1 MNNHI
6 LKNLW
11 NSALDLIYPPDLYCI
26 CCGKIIDST
35 RTYRLCNE
43 CMDGIKW
50 ANERLC
56 IKCGKLLSASNP
68 GNICFNCREH
78 PHQFDR
84 GYTCAEYGTHE
95 RAMVFALK
103 YHSRADIGVTI
114 GEIMADRMLAE
125 YSISDLRRMYDAV
138 IPVPV
143 HSSKK
148 AIRGYNQAE
157 LLARACAEIMGFPFE
172 ETLEKFKRT
181 KPQHKINA
189 KERIK
194 NVRGAFRLLDS
205 KSVKGKH
212 VLLIDDIITTG
223 NTLGECAKVLLQG
236 KCRFV
241 SCAVVCTTA
250 VNYSEKKH

>member
-1 MNNHI
+1 MKLLNIFKERAACSLYPVRCPYCDKVIEQNDVACRNCKSKFPITCYKRYTCGGHPCAAPFPYDGAYARAVRC
-6 LKNLW
+6 LKFHDRADYAKPLAAQIVQAVLETLDDT
-11 NSALDLIYPPDLYCI
+11 SFDLITCVPMHQED
-26 CCGKIIDST
+26 KT
-35 RTYRLCNE
+35 R
-43 CMDGIKW
+43 
-50 ANERLC
+50 
-56 IKCGKLLSASNP
+56 
-68 GNICFNCREH
+68 
-78 PHQFDR
+78 
-84 GYTCAEYGTHE
+84 
-95 RAMVFALK
+95 
-103 YHSRADIGVTI
+103 
-114 GEIMADRMLAE
+114 
-125 YSISDLRRMYDAV
+125 
-138 IPVPV
+138 
-143 HSSKK
+143 
-148 AIRGYNQAE
+148 RGYNQAE

>member
-1 MNNHI
+1 MLESWSTI
-6 LKNLW
+6 VFGMECLGCGEASETLDPWLCPDCQTSLRNL
-11 NSALDLIYPPDLYCI
+11 SKECYHPKEDVI
-26 CCGKIIDST
+26 C
-35 RTYRLCNE
+35 LFP
-43 CMDGIKW
+43 MDGLTR
-50 ANERLC
+50 RL
-56 IKCGKLLSASNP
+56 IHLLKYRSIPGMASYLVRHSYTMQ
-68 GNICFNCREH
+68 GCREYFF
-78 PHQFDR
+78 PNYARPLYF
-84 GYTCAEYGTHE
+84 
-95 RAMVFALK
+95 V
-103 YHSRADIGVTI
+103 
-114 GEIMADRMLAE
+114 
-125 YSISDLRRMYDAV
+125 
-138 IPVPV
+138 PVPL
-143 HSSKK
+143 HR
-148 AIRGYNQAE
+148 ARFRERGYNQAE